1 MNNNLFEDDN
11 IISTFKVTI
20 GIQQRNNRQYITI
33 ISGIAEDL
41 DLKKILRYFKKTYNC
56 NGTIL
61 EDEKFGNIITL
72 TGNQKDNV
80 YNFFI
85 NEKIYNKNNIII
97 KG

>member
-1 MNNNLFEDDN
+1 MNDNLFDDN
-11 IISTFKVTI
+11 ISKSKVTI
-20 GIQQRNNRQYITI
+20 SVQQRNNRQCITI
-33 ISGIAEDL
+33 ISGIDEDL

-56 NGTIL
+56 NGTIF

-85 NEKIYNKNNIII
+85 NEEIYNKDNIII

>member
-1 MNNNLFEDDN
+1 MNNNLFDDN
-11 IISTFKVTI
+11 FKSKLMISV
-20 GIQQRNNRQYITI
+20 QQRNNRQCITI
-33 ISGIAEDL
+33 ISEIAEDL
-41 DLKKILRYFKKTYNC
+41 DLKKILKYFKKTYNC

-61 EDEKFGNIITL
+61 DDEKFGNVITL

-85 NEKIYNKNNIII
+85 AEEIYNKDNIII

>member
-1 MNNNLFEDDN
+1 MDNLFDDD
-11 IISTFKVTI
+11 IQTSKVTI
-20 GIQQRNNRQYITI
+20 SVQQRNNRQYITI
-33 ISGIAEDL
+33 ISGIEDDL
-41 DLKKILRYFKKTYNC
+41 DINKILKYLKKTYNC

-85 NEKIYNKNNIII
+85 NEEIYTKDNIII

>member
-1 MNNNLFEDDN
+1 MNNNLFDDN
-11 IISTFKVTI
+11 LKSKLTISV
-20 GIQQRNNRQYITI
+20 QQRNNRQCITI
-33 ISGIAEDL
+33 ISEIAEDL
-41 DLKKILRYFKKTYNC
+41 DLKKILQYFKKTYNC

-61 EDEKFGNIITL
+61 DDEKFGNVITL

-85 NEKIYNKNNIII
+85 AEEIYNKDNIII

>member
-1 MNNNLFEDDN
+1 MNNNLFDDN
-11 IISTFKVTI
+11 LTSKLTISV
-20 GIQQRNNRQYITI
+20 QQRNNRQCITI
-33 ISGIAEDL
+33 ISEISEDL
-41 DLKKILRYFKKTYNC
+41 DLKKILKYFKKTYNC

-61 EDEKFGNIITL
+61 DDEKFGNVITL

-85 NEKIYNKNNIII
+85 AEEIYNKDNIII